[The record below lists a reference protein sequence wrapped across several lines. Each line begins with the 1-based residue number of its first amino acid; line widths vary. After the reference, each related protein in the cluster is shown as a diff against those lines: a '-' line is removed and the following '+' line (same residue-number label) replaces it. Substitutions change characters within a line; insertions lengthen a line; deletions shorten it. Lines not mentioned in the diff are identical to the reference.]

1 MNNGQK
7 IARRTKA
14 KHLIYTS
21 TIGKTMWPTSV
32 IKIESSCAVGSSNC
46 VLSERDCM
54 LVSCAAQNEKAVL
67 KKHKQL
73 RLEGV
78 NASGRAE
85 EIQKENGYMKQLHC
99 RARKSLKNG

>member
-21 TIGKTMWPTSV
+21 TIGKTTWPNGV
-32 IKIESSCAVGSSNC
+32 IKIESSCAVGGSDC
-46 VLSERDCM
+46 VLSERDCA
-54 LVSCAAQNEKAVL
+54 LVSCSARNEKAVV
-67 KKHKQL
+67 KKHKKL

-78 NASGRAE
+78 NARGGAE
-85 EIQKENGYMKQLHC
+85 EIQKEDRYMEQLH
-99 RARKSLKNG
+99 R

>member
-1 MNNGQK
+1 MNNGQH

-21 TIGKTMWPTSV
+21 TIRRTTWPTGV
-32 IKIESSCAVGSSNC
+32 IKIESSSAIGGSNC
-46 VLSERDCM
+46 VLSERDCA
-54 LVSCAAQNEKAVL
+54 LVSCSAANEKAVV
-67 KKHKQL
+67 KRHRKL

-78 NASGRAE
+78 NARGRAKE
-85 EIQKENGYMKQLHC
+85 TQKENGYMEQLHR